1 MENDLYH
8 IIRLIEELPFSDEDR
23 RYFISEIRNK
33 GLDNK
38 LADEIVARV
47 ESLRDAEK
55 YSTLKGAEWIA
66 LVLKGAE
73 LIALVRG
80 RLRSQKITK
89 FWKRITGSK

>member
-1 MENDLYH
+1 MEND
-8 IIRLIEELPFSDEDR
+8 IIRLIEELPLSDEDR
-23 RYFISEIRNK
+23 RYFISEIRSK

-47 ESLRDAEK
+47 ESLRGAEK
-55 YSTLKGAEWIA
+55 YST
-66 LVLKGAE
+66 LKGAE

-80 RLRSQKITK
+80 RLRRRKITQ